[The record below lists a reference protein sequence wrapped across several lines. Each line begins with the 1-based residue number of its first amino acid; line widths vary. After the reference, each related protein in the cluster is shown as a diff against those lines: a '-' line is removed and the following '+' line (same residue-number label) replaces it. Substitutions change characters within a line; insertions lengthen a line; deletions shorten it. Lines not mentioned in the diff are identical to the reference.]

1 MRSLVRRRSPAVGL
15 ALVAALFL
23 MAAAQAAGSSASR
36 TGTRA
41 VVALR
46 TTGIGAVL
54 VDSQG
59 RTVYLFEKDR
69 NGLSMCNSAC
79 VKFWPRLTSHG
90 SPHAGKGVHQSLLGL
105 TRARSGVGQVTYAGH
120 PLYTFV
126 GDKRP
131 GQTSG
136 EGLDNFG
143 AEWYAVGP
151 NGHKVEQDKS
161 GSSGSTGGYGSSG
174 GGW

>member
-1 MRSLVRRRSPAVGL
+1 MKSLVKRRASAVGI
-15 ALVAALFL
+15 ALVAALLL
-23 MAAAQAAGSSASR
+23 MAAVQTASSSAAR

-46 TTGIGAVL
+46 TTGIGSVL
-54 VDSQG
+54 VDSHG

-69 NGLSMCNSAC
+69 SGLSMCNSAC

-90 SPHAGKGVHQSLLGL
+90 NPHAGKGVHQSLLGL
-105 TRARSGVGQVTYAGH
+105 GRVRRGVGQVTYAGH

-151 NGHKVEQDKS
+151 NGHKVEHDKS
-161 GSSGSTGGYGSSG
+161 GSSSSTGGYPSSG
-174 GGW
+174 SGW